1 MGYCML
7 GKAMCAMTP
16 TAPHFLLVD
25 DHALFRMGLAQML
38 TAHWPQARLHQAVSW
53 AGALALLTKLLP
65 EDPPDAIVLDVGLP
79 DVDALPLLGDLR
91 QLAPEVP
98 LMVMSADSRPER
110 VQVARQAGARGWI
123 AKSAQPGQIIDALSA
138 LLRGE
143 QAFAGLGYD
152 SLVSGAS
159 SSSSLISVSSPA
171 TVAREPSELTDQQR
185 QILRLLGREV
195 PNKAIARQ
203 LGLSETDVR
212 VQVSWLTE
220 MLHASSRQEAYSLA
234 VERGVLSP

>member
-1 MGYCML
+1 MGYCMF
-7 GKAMCAMTP
+7 GNAPCAMTP

-110 VQVARQAGARGWI
+110 VALARQAGACGWI
-123 AKSAQPGQIIDALSA
+123 AKSAQPGHIIEAVSA

-152 SLVSGAS
+152 SLGSGAS
-159 SSSSLISVSSPA
+159 SSLAPSPSPA
-171 TVAREPSELTDQQR
+171 LVAREASELTDQQL

-220 MLHASSRQEAYSLA
+220 MLHANSRQEAYALA
-234 VERGVLSP
+234 VERGVLGP

>member
-1 MGYCML
+1 
-7 GKAMCAMTP
+7 MTP

-110 VQVARQAGARGWI
+110 VALARQAGARGWI
-123 AKSAQPGQIIDALSA
+123 AKSAQAGEIIDALAA

-152 SLVSGAS
+152 SLVGGAS
-159 SSSSLISVSSPA
+159 LSVPSPA
-171 TVAREPSELTDQQR
+171 AVAREASDLTDLQL